1 MFDLH
6 EEMVRAASEAHDLL
20 WRKWLIDSWRR
31 YPNASMGLCVDK
43 FVSRYGLLA
52 GIPASM
58 PDDNAREM
66 RMHITRYLACF
77 YRAISDALYDGAT
90 DEQAVRMLGLTRKHT
105 EASELE
111 KIRGESKDKRESDTL
126 LRSARIT
133 SQAVEGKFAA
143 HRRSEQW
150 GVCK

>member
-1 MFDLH
+1 MFDIQK
-6 EEMVRAASEAHDLL
+6 EMNQAANEAADLL
-20 WRKWLIDSWRR
+20 WRKWLVDSWRR
-31 YPNASMGLCVDK
+31 FPNASMGLCVAK
-43 FVSRYGLLA
+43 FASRYGA
-52 GIPASM
+52 TSVVPDSM

-90 DEQAVRMLGLTRKHT
+90 DEQAVRMLARTPKCT
-105 EASELE
+105 EDSELE
-111 KIRGESKDKRESDTL
+111 KIRAESKEKRETATMM
-126 LRSARIT
+126 RSAKIT
-133 SQAVEGKFAA
+133 KHAVEGKFAA